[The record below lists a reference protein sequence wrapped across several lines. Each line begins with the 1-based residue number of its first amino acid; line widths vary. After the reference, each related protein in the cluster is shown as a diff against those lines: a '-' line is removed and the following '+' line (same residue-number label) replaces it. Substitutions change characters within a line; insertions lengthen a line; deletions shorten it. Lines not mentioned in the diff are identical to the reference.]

1 MHYGFYPL
9 DISNAFQN
17 TPAPPNAAG
26 NRIWLKVFP
35 EYMLWYQTRFP
46 VQYKTIE
53 HTFPPSK
60 QSWKSLGVEMFA
72 HVQGRKDASREW
84 REQVDKVLVCGQL
97 GLIKSRADQCIYQGT
112 INQCHVI
119 LARSSDDILVV
130 TLSLDTYN
138 HIVTTLESH
147 WKIPNMGQSSL
158 SFFGLRSLFVSIRTM
173 TIHQTYMVHEVR
185 SSICLLFILG

>member
-1 MHYGFYPL
+1 MHYNFYHL

-17 TPAPPNAAG
+17 TPAPPDAAG

-46 VQYKTIE
+46 VQYKNIE
-53 HTFPPSK
+53 HTFPLAK

-84 REQVDKVLVCGQL
+84 GEHVDKVLCGQL
-97 GLIKSRADQCIYQGT
+97 GLIKNRTDQCIYQGT

-119 LARSSDDILVV
+119 LARATDDILVG
-130 TLSLDTYN
+130 TSSLDTYN

-147 WKIPNMGQSSL
+147 WKIHNMGQ
-158 SFFGLRSLFVSIRTM
+158 VS
-173 TIHQTYMVHEVR
+173 QFLV
-185 SSICLLFILG
+185 SDSCLVPIV